1 MNLWNTDS
9 SPTTIIHLESRIR
22 YSKMKL
28 NECSELVANCCL
40 DSVIPNS
47 FEQQTSYSLKL
58 ILIYISLKYM
68 CIPHGTLTFMETEK
82 TNWITKQD
90 RITKME
96 CQNSIKFKNSCNIK
110 NTPFQLY
117 FKFNSILSHNYL
129 KSQEETQ
136 YLLPNLDYSIYI
148 SY

>member
-9 SPTTIIHLESRIR
+9 STKIMHLKSRIR

-28 NECSELVANCCL
+28 NECSKLVANCCL

-47 FEQQTSYSLKL
+47 FEQLTSNSLKL

-82 TNWITKQD
+82 TSWITK
-90 RITKME
+90 
-96 CQNSIKFKNSCNIK
+96 
-110 NTPFQLY
+110 
-117 FKFNSILSHNYL
+117 
-129 KSQEETQ
+129 
-136 YLLPNLDYSIYI
+136 
-148 SY
+148 